1 MRDGTFYV
9 DIRNNTDLSVREAQI
24 IRALVRQRFDTL
36 IGINMTSSLVQYG
49 QSDLSEARFKDLIG
63 HTQRWA
69 DELFPDLEIHVR
81 WEDSNPPKT

>member
-9 DIRNNTDLSVREAQI
+9 DIGNNTDLSKREAQI

-49 QSDLSEARFKDLIG
+49 QSDLSEVRFKALID

-69 DELFPDLEIHVR
+69 DELFPDLEIQVR